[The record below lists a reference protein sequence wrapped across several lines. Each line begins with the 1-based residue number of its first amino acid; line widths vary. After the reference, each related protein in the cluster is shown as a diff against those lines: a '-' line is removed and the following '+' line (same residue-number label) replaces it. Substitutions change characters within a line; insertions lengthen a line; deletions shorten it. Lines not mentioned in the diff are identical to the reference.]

1 MKNNIYY
8 KVQTFFWRK
17 SIENK
22 LMFLINNGDLNDAF
36 QISTEIFADVN
47 PLIAREKA
55 FNYFQ
60 SIVDVMYEGI
70 NKNYISDFEA
80 RKDLQLFFNS
90 GNDFELKKTGL
101 TPIIISDDIYNG
113 VFVYFVTK
121 EPNAKI
127 ENKIQIH
134 SINYLNENELL
145 DEEIINSLKGLISE
159 YKILKE
165 NNLICES
172 NLIDFK
178 EIGGEKTN
186 ILWTPFDWNLF
197 VIKNNGSNL
206 FR

>member
-1 MKNNIYY
+1 MGYNIYY

-36 QISTEIFADVN
+36 QISTETFTDVN

-70 NKNYISDFEA
+70 NKNYINDFEA
-80 RKDLQLFFNS
+80 RKDLQIFFNS

-101 TPIIISDDIYNG
+101 TPIILSDDIYNG
-113 VFVYFVTK
+113 VFVYIVTK

-134 SINYLNENELL
+134 SLNYVSDSNAF
-145 DEEIINSLKGLISE
+145 DEEILTSLNGLITE
-159 YKILKE
+159 YEIYKK
-165 NNLICES
+165 NNLQFNSSI
-172 NLIDFK
+172 IDFK
-178 EIGGEKTN
+178 EIGGEKLN
-186 ILWTPFDWNLF
+186 ILWTPFDWNMF
-197 VIKNNGSNL
+197 IKQNKGHKLIN
-206 FR
+206 